1 MGVKKGMGGGVGR
14 GGELEGM
21 EGEGVGGAWRVDAG
35 RHIAADEM
43 EMVPSRTA

>member
-21 EGEGVGGAWRVDAG
+21 EGMGGAWRVDAG